1 MKKPTLEDYHLS
13 EDLFNLLRI
22 EKTGDIEEQYK
33 HIKKFQKRILDK
45 NSAKISFILTIIV
58 IALIICI
65 LYQNKISGSIIF
77 ATLIFGSF
85 IIFILISAIVD
96 SIYENKMSSDKES
109 IVLHYYSEIPQSDRV
124 HYEQYNNA
132 IITFYSTPIHISW
145 FDIIFK
151 DGEIDFIVKVFE
163 NQYTKK
169 YAESKDIYDD
179 YKKLVFLQLPK
190 IYVCIEDG
198 VLTIKNEEDF
208 YNGIRIIIGRYE
220 QDRRLV
226 DTYQSSDQTRI
237 RNGIQNKRSEYLEY
251 LLDRQVKG
259 LGVIKEK
266 EKIIHNS
273 SRDVIELEDAY
284 IFTLLSKKSDNYIVV
299 FENVNDSRASIIC
312 DVPISDYAR
321 YIATIISFMAK
332 ERIVNRREDLHRNN
346 NVKGYAIRHAYHND
360 IYAWKRMVENL
371 SKAKRIYV
379 TYTRPSVTSKS
390 GRRQR
395 WRRW

>member
-1 MKKPTLEDYHLS
+1 MKKPTIQQFHLS
-13 EDLFNLLRI
+13 EDIYTILRM
-22 EKTGDIEEQYK
+22 EQSGNIEEQYEL
-33 HIKKFQKRILDK
+33 IKKYHKRILDK
-45 NSAKISFILTIIV
+45 KSAEISFILTII
-58 IALIICI
+58 ITTLLICV
-65 LYQNKISGSIIF
+65 LYQNEISGSIILG
-77 ATLIFGSF
+77 TLIFGSF
-85 IIFILISAIVD
+85 VIFILISAIVD
-96 SIYENKMSSDKES
+96 SIYENKMSSDKAS
-109 IVLHYYSEIPQSDRV
+109 VVLQYYSEIPKSDRE
-124 HYEQYNNA
+124 HYEQYNDA
-132 IITFYSTPIHISW
+132 IITFYSTPIQISW
-145 FDIIFK
+145 WDIIFK
-151 DGEIDFIVKVFE
+151 DGEIDFIVKVYE
-163 NQYTKK
+163 NQYTKG

-190 IYVCIEDG
+190 IYVCIVDG
-198 VLTIKNEEDF
+198 VLTIHNEEDF

-237 RNGIQNKRSEYLEY
+237 RNVIQNKKSEYLEY

-284 IFTLLSKKSDNYIVV
+284 IFTLLSKKSGNYIVV

-395 WRRW
+395 WWRW

>member
-1 MKKPTLEDYHLS
+1 MKKPTLQQFHLS
-13 EDLFNLLRI
+13 EEIYTILQM
-22 EKTGDIEEQYK
+22 EKSGNIEEQYK
-33 HIKKFQKRILDK
+33 LIKKYHKRILDK
-45 NSAKISFILTIIV
+45 KSAEISFILTII
-58 IALIICI
+58 ITSLLICV
-65 LYQNKISGSIIF
+65 LYQNEISGSIILG
-77 ATLIFGSF
+77 TLIFGSF
-85 IIFILISAIVD
+85 VIFILISAIVD
-96 SIYENKMSSDKES
+96 SIYENKMSSDKAS
-109 IVLHYYSEIPQSDRV
+109 VVLQYYSEIPKSDRE
-124 HYEQYNNA
+124 HYEQYNDA
-132 IITFYSTPIHISW
+132 IITFYSTPIQISW
-145 FDIIFK
+145 WDIIFK
-151 DGEIDFIVKVFE
+151 DGEIDFIVKVYE
-163 NQYTKK
+163 NQYTKG

-190 IYVCIEDG
+190 IYVCIVDG
-198 VLTIKNEEDF
+198 VLTIHNEEDF

-237 RNGIQNKRSEYLEY
+237 RNGIQNMRSEYLEY
-251 LLDRQVKG
+251 LLDRQVNG

-346 NVKGYAIRHAYHND
+346 NIKGYSIRHAYHND

-379 TYTRPSVTSKS
+379 TYTKPSVIIKN
-390 GRRQR
+390 GRRRR
-395 WRRW
+395 WRR

>member
-1 MKKPTLEDYHLS
+1 MKKPTLQQFHLS
-13 EDLFNLLRI
+13 EEIYTILQMEQSGN
-22 EKTGDIEEQYK
+22 IEEQYK
-33 HIKKFQKRILDK
+33 LIKKYHKRILDK
-45 NSAKISFILTIIV
+45 KSAEVSFILTII
-58 IALIICI
+58 ITSLLICV
-65 LYQNKISGSIIF
+65 LYQNEISGSIIF
-77 ATLIFGSF
+77 GTLIFGSF

-96 SIYENKMSSDKES
+96 SIYENKMSSDKAS
-109 IVLHYYSEIPQSDRV
+109 VVFQYYSEIPQSDRE

-132 IITFYSTPIHISW
+132 IITFYSSPIQISW
-145 FDIIFK
+145 WDIIFK
-151 DGEIDFIVKVFE
+151 DGEIDFIVKVYE
-163 NQYTKK
+163 NQYTKG

-190 IYVCIEDG
+190 IYVCIVDG
-198 VLTIKNEEDF
+198 VLTIHNEEDF

-237 RNGIQNKRSEYLEY
+237 RNGIQNMRSEYLEY
-251 LLDRQVKG
+251 LLDRQVNG
-259 LGVIKEK
+259 LGVIKGK

-346 NVKGYAIRHAYHND
+346 NIKGYSIRHAYHND

-379 TYTRPSVTSKS
+379 MYTRPSVTSKN
-390 GRRQR
+390 GRKRR